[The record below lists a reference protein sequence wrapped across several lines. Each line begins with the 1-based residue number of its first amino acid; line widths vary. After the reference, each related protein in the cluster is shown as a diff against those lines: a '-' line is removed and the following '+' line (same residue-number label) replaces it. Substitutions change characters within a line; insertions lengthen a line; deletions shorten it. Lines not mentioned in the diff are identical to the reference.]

1 MIRRPLQAAL
11 RLGANVTASLG
22 KVTAERV
29 VCGSPLTLGVN
40 PLFAAHM
47 ALHNSKQPG

>member
-29 VCGSPLTLGVN
+29 CGSPLTLRVN
-40 PLFAAHM
+40 LLFAHM
-47 ALHNSKQPG
+47 ALHNSKQAG